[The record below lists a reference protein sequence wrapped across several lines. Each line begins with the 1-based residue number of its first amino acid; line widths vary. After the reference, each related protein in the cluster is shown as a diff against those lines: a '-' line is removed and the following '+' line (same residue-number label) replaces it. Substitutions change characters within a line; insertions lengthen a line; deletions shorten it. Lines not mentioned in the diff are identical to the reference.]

1 MGQVNVTINGRQY
14 RMACEDGQENHL
26 VGLAEDLE
34 KRINGLRAAFGEIG
48 DQRLTMMAAIMV
60 ADELHEA
67 GRRIQSLEAEREA
80 LNEARAQAA
89 ARTESHERAAAEA
102 LETAAQRI
110 ERLAQGDRLPP
121 PARGG
126 RRWG

>member
-14 RMACEDGQENHL
+14 RMACEDGQESHL

-34 KRINGLRAAFGEIG
+34 KRINSLRAAFGEIG

-67 GRRIQSLEAEREA
+67 GRRIQILEAERDA
-80 LNEARAQAA
+80 LNAARAQAA
-89 ARTESHERAAAEA
+89 AQVEANERAAAEA

-110 ERLAQGDRLPP
+110 ERMAQGIATTPREG
-121 PARGG
+121 PAMG
-126 RRWG
+126 

>member
-14 RMACEDGQENHL
+14 RMACEDGQESHL

-34 KRINGLRAAFGEIG
+34 KRINSLRAAFGEIG

-67 GRRIQSLEAEREA
+67 GRRIQILEAERDA
-80 LNEARAQAA
+80 LNAARAQAA
-89 ARTESHERAAAEA
+89 VQVEANERAAAEA

-110 ERLAQGDRLPP
+110 ERLAQGIATTPREG
-121 PARGG
+121 PAMG
-126 RRWG
+126 